1 MSDDYSPPDR
11 IRLVTEIDRLAGADD
26 EASAPSSSKP
36 VPASGAASLMNDIL
50 HRKASVRTA
59 MEVMRDIHAD
69 ADNIRQRAAATAAR
83 RLRDW
88 GSLRAELATG
98 KRRGWW
104 WFKGGDG
111 SQEPIPPDW
120 WNSDDAEIAATRGSV
135 SLTRRI
141 GSHVHSIE
149 AIVII
154 EELRV
159 TDVTAVSMI
168 KDKTEATKFL
178 VDLMSRYPR
187 KPPEMNNK
195 TLLAMVRERFP
206 GLSERAFNS
215 AKEIAV
221 AQTGAIDWIAKGR
234 RKVDGDDLGVVRE
247 T

>member
-11 IRLVTEIDRLAGADD
+11 IRLVTEIDRLAGFDD
-26 EASAPSSSKP
+26 KTSAPSSSKP
-36 VPASGAASLMNDIL
+36 ARPSRTALLMNDIL
-50 HRKASVRTA
+50 AGKADLQTA
-59 MEVMRDIHAD
+59 MQVMRDNHAD
-69 ADNIRQRAAATAAR
+69 ADIIRQRAAATAAR

-104 WFKGGDG
+104 WFKGEDG
-111 SQEPIPPDW
+111 SQEPVPQDW
-120 WNSDDAEIAATRGSV
+120 WNSDDAEIAAARGSV
-135 SLTRRI
+135 SLTRSI

-159 TDVTAVSMI
+159 TDVAAVSMVR
-168 KDKTEATKFL
+168 DKTEATRFL
-178 VDLMSRYPR
+178 IDLMSKFPR

-195 TLLAMVRERFP
+195 KLLAMVRERFP
-206 GLSERAFNS
+206 ELSARAFNS

-221 AQTGAIDWIAKGR
+221 AQTGAFDWIAKGR
-234 RKVDGDDLGVVRE
+234 RKVDGDDLDVLRE